1 MSPMTDFQYCFICL
15 IICFLSTILVKSFF
29 NKPTKQTTTLCLPP
43 SPPALPV
50 IGHLHLLSSSL
61 SKSLHNLSTKYGPL
75 LLVRFGA
82 SRMLVVSSA
91 SMATEIFKT
100 HDLTFASRPSFAFA
114 DELPYGNLG
123 FFATPYGD
131 YWRFMKKL
139 CMTELLSPKQIERS
153 RAIRHAEVAKFLRK
167 TLESA
172 TRKEMVDV
180 GAELMRLT
188 NNSICRMA
196 MSTSCS
202 ENGEEAEKI
211 RELVKESFE
220 LAAKVC
226 FGDVL
231 GPLKRLGFWVY
242 GKQLMDVTMGYD
254 KLLEGMLKQ
263 HEERAEREGWDRE
276 DKDLM
281 DILLKAYQD
290 DKAEVKISRTHVK
303 AFLLDLFIGG
313 TATTAEAMQWAVAE
327 LINHPDIFN
336 KLRVEIKSVVG
347 SRLVE
352 ESDVG
357 NLPYLQAVIKET
369 LRLHPPVPLST
380 RESRQACKIKEF
392 DIPEKTAVAINQY
405 AIMRDPELWDNPDD
419 FRPERFLSPE
429 EKADGEMNQKE
440 TRGQNFQYVPFGSGR
455 RRCPGSNLATIL
467 LNTSIAAMV
476 QCFDWKV
483 GDGNEGKVN
492 MQVGAGMSLP
502 MAHPLILLPVDHF
515 NPFASST

>member
-1 MSPMTDFQYCFICL
+1 MTDLHYYLLCSVLC
-15 IICFLSTILVKSFF
+15 CLSTIFIKSLF
-29 NKPTKQTTTLCLPP
+29 TKHSTDNIP
-43 SPPALPV
+43 SPPALPI
-50 IGHLHLLSSSL
+50 IGHLHLLTSSL
-61 SKSLHNLSTKYGPL
+61 SQSLHKLSTKYGPL

-91 SMATEIFKT
+91 SMAAEIFKT
-100 HDLTFASRPSFAFA
+100 NDLSFASRPSFAFA
-114 DELPYGNLG
+114 DDLPYKNLG

-153 RAIRHAEVAKFLRK
+153 RSIRQEEIA
-167 TLESA
+167 
-172 TRKEMVDV
+172 
-180 GAELMRLT
+180 
-188 NNSICRMA
+188 RMA

-211 RELVKESFE
+211 RALVKESFE

-231 GPLKRLGFWVY
+231 GPLKRVGFWVY
-242 GKQLMDVTMGYD
+242 GKQLIDVTMGYD

-290 DKAEVKISRTHVK
+290 DQAEVRITRTHVK

-313 TATTAEAMQWAVAE
+313 TATTAEAMQWGVAE

-336 KLRVEIKSVVG
+336 KVREEMKTVVG

-352 ESDVG
+352 ESDVA

-380 RESRQACKIKEF
+380 RESRETCKIKEF
-392 DIPEKTAVAINQY
+392 DIPEKTSVAINQY
-405 AIMRDPELWDNPDD
+405 AIMRDPELWDNPDE
-419 FRPERFLSPE
+419 FRPDRFLVSSK
-429 EKADGEMNQKE
+429 EKHESELDQNESKGH
-440 TRGQNFQYVPFGSGR
+440 NFQYVPFGSGR

-467 LNTSIAAMV
+467 LNSSIAAMV

-483 GDGNEGKVN
+483 GEGGKVN
-492 MQVGAGMSLP
+492 MEVGGGMSLP
-502 MAHPLILLPVDHF
+502 MAHPLIVLPVNHF

>member
-1 MSPMTDFQYCFICL
+1 MTDLQYYLLCSVL
-15 IICFLSTILVKSFF
+15 CFLSTIFIKSLFT
-29 NKPTKQTTTLCLPP
+29 KPSTNNPP

-50 IGHLHLLSSSL
+50 IGHLHLLTSSL
-61 SKSLHNLSTKYGPL
+61 SQSLHKLSTKYGPL

-91 SMATEIFKT
+91 SMAAEIFKT

-114 DELPYGNLG
+114 DDLPYKNLG

-153 RAIRHAEVAKFLRK
+153 RSIRQEEIARFLKKMMECAERK
-167 TLESA
+167 Q
-172 TRKEMVDV
+172 RVDV

-188 NNSICRMA
+188 NNK
-196 MSTSCS
+196 
-202 ENGEEAEKI
+202 NGDEAEKI

-231 GPLKRLGFWVY
+231 GPLKRVGFWVY
-242 GKQLMDVTMGYD
+242 GKQLIDVTMGYD
-254 KLLEGMLKQ
+254 RLLEGMLKQ

-290 DKAEVKISRTHVK
+290 DQAEVQITRTHVK

-313 TATTAEAMQWAVAE
+313 TATTAEAMQWGVAE

-336 KLRVEIKSVVG
+336 KVREEMKTVVG

-352 ESDVG
+352 ESDVA

-380 RESRQACKIKEF
+380 RESRETCKIKEF
-392 DIPEKTAVAINQY
+392 DIPEKTSVAINQY
-405 AIMRDPELWDNPDD
+405 AIMRDPELWDNPDE
-419 FRPERFLSPE
+419 FRPERFLVSTK
-429 EKADGEMNQKE
+429 EKYESELDQNES
-440 TRGQNFQYVPFGSGR
+440 RGHNFQYVPFGSGR

-476 QCFDWKV
+476 QCIDWKI
-483 GDGNEGKVN
+483 GDGNEGRVN
-492 MQVGAGMSLP
+492 MEVGAGMSLP
-502 MAHPLILLPVDHF
+502 MAHPLVVLPVDHF
-515 NPFASST
+515 NPFASSI

>member
-1 MSPMTDFQYCFICL
+1 
-15 IICFLSTILVKSFF
+15 
-29 NKPTKQTTTLCLPP
+29 
-43 SPPALPV
+43 
-50 IGHLHLLSSSL
+50 
-61 SKSLHNLSTKYGPL
+61 
-75 LLVRFGA
+75 
-82 SRMLVVSSA
+82 
-91 SMATEIFKT
+91 
-100 HDLTFASRPSFAFA
+100 
-114 DELPYGNLG
+114 
-123 FFATPYGD
+123 
-131 YWRFMKKL
+131 
-139 CMTELLSPKQIERS
+139 
-153 RAIRHAEVAKFLRK
+153 
-167 TLESA
+167 
-172 TRKEMVDV
+172 
-180 GAELMRLT
+180 
-188 NNSICRMA
+188 MA

-211 RELVKESFE
+211 RELVKESYE

-231 GPLKRLGFWVY
+231 GPLKRLGSGFY
-242 GKQLMDVTMGYD
+242 GKQLVDVTMGYD
-254 KLLEGMLKQ
+254 KLLEWMLKQ
-263 HEERAEREGWDRE
+263 HEERAERNGWDRE

-290 DKAEVKISRTHVK
+290 DKAEVKISRTHQRPCN
-303 AFLLDLFIGG
+303 G
-313 TATTAEAMQWAVAE
+313 

-380 RESRQACKIKEF
+380 RERAAKL
-392 DIPEKTAVAINQY
+392 Y

-429 EKADGEMNQKE
+429 EKADGEMNQNE

-483 GDGNEGKVN
+483 EDGNEGKVN

>member
-1 MSPMTDFQYCFICL
+1 MTDLQYYLLCSVL
-15 IICFLSTILVKSFF
+15 CFLSTIFIKSLFT
-29 NKPTKQTTTLCLPP
+29 KPSTNNPP

-50 IGHLHLLSSSL
+50 IGHLHLLTSSL
-61 SKSLHNLSTKYGPL
+61 SQSLHKLSTKYGPL

-91 SMATEIFKT
+91 SMAAEIFKT

-114 DELPYGNLG
+114 DDLPYKNLG

-153 RAIRHAEVAKFLRK
+153 RSIRQGEIARFLKKMMECAERK
-167 TLESA
+167 Q
-172 TRKEMVDV
+172 RVDV

-202 ENGEEAEKI
+202 ENGDEAEKI

-231 GPLKRLGFWVY
+231 GPLKRVGFWVY
-242 GKQLMDVTMGYD
+242 GKQLIDVTMGYD
-254 KLLEGMLKQ
+254 RLLEGMLKQ

-290 DKAEVKISRTHVK
+290 DQAEVQITRTHVK

-313 TATTAEAMQWAVAE
+313 TATTAEAMQWGVAE

-336 KLRVEIKSVVG
+336 KVREEMKTVVG

-352 ESDVG
+352 ESDVA

-380 RESRQACKIKEF
+380 RESRETCKIKEF
-392 DIPEKTAVAINQY
+392 DIPEKTSVAINQY
-405 AIMRDPELWDNPDD
+405 AIMRDPELWDNPDE
-419 FRPERFLSPE
+419 FRPERFSVSTK
-429 EKADGEMNQKE
+429 EKYESELDQNESKGH
-440 TRGQNFQYVPFGSGR
+440 NFQYVPFGSGR

-476 QCFDWKV
+476 QCFDWKI
-483 GDGNEGKVN
+483 GDGNEGRVN
-492 MQVGAGMSLP
+492 MEVGAGMSLP
-502 MAHPLILLPVDHF
+502 MAHPLVVLPVDHF
-515 NPFASST
+515 NPFASSI

>member
-1 MSPMTDFQYCFICL
+1 MTDLHYYLLCSVLC
-15 IICFLSTILVKSFF
+15 CLSTIFIKSLF
-29 NKPTKQTTTLCLPP
+29 TKHSTDNIP
-43 SPPALPV
+43 SPPALPI
-50 IGHLHLLSSSL
+50 IGHLHLLTSSL
-61 SKSLHNLSTKYGPL
+61 SQSLHKLSTKYGPL

-91 SMATEIFKT
+91 SMAAEIFKT
-100 HDLTFASRPSFAFA
+100 NDLSFASRPSFAFA
-114 DELPYGNLG
+114 DDLPYKNLG

-153 RAIRHAEVAKFLRK
+153 RSIRQEEIA
-167 TLESA
+167 
-172 TRKEMVDV
+172 
-180 GAELMRLT
+180 
-188 NNSICRMA
+188 RMA

-211 RELVKESFE
+211 RALVKESFE

-231 GPLKRLGFWVY
+231 GPLKRVGFWVY
-242 GKQLMDVTMGYD
+242 GKQLIDVTMGYD
-254 KLLEGMLKQ
+254 KLLKGMLKQ

-290 DKAEVKISRTHVK
+290 DQAEVRITRTHVK

-313 TATTAEAMQWAVAE
+313 TATTAEAMQWGVAE

-336 KLRVEIKSVVG
+336 KVREEMKTVVG

-352 ESDVG
+352 ESDVA

-380 RESRQACKIKEF
+380 RESRETCKIKEF
-392 DIPEKTAVAINQY
+392 DIPEKTSVAINQY
-405 AIMRDPELWDNPDD
+405 AIMRDPELWDNPDE
-419 FRPERFLSPE
+419 FRPDRFLVSSK
-429 EKADGEMNQKE
+429 EKHESELDQNESKGH
-440 TRGQNFQYVPFGSGR
+440 NFQYVPFGSGR

-467 LNTSIAAMV
+467 LNSSIAAMV

-483 GDGNEGKVN
+483 GEGGKVN
-492 MQVGAGMSLP
+492 MEVGGGMSLP
-502 MAHPLILLPVDHF
+502 MAHPLIVLPVNHF